1 MNIVIIIPT
10 YNERENIIQL
20 IPIIYKIFRKTD
32 ANWSILIVDDNS
44 PDGTWQIV
52 EELQQKYQ
60 SLYLL
65 RRSEKKGLGSA
76 YRAGFKYALE
86 TMNIDVIF
94 EMDADLSHNPQL
106 LPSFLEMIDRG
117 YDVVVGSRYI
127 KGGGTINWPMTRR
140 IISLGANMI
149 ANILLGLHMKDV
161 TSGYRCYRKWVIEKI
176 NISSITSEGY
186 AFQEEMLYRAKKVN
200 ARLGETP
207 ILFTDRR
214 VGQSKLSKKE
224 ILHFFKKIIQL
235 TIQS

>member
-10 YNERENIIQL
+10 YNERENIIKL
-20 IPIIYKIFRKTD
+20 IPIIYQIFRKTEG
-32 ANWSILIVDDNS
+32 NWSILIVDDNS
-44 PDGTWQIV
+44 PDGTWQVV

-76 YRAGFKYALE
+76 YRAGFKYALD
-86 TMNIDVIF
+86 TLNIDVIF
-94 EMDADLSHNPQL
+94 EMDADLSHNPRL

-207 ILFTDRR
+207 ILFINRQI
-214 VGQSKLSKKE
+214 GQSKLSKKE

>member
-52 EELQQKYQ
+52 EELQQKYK

-86 TMNIDVIF
+86 TMNIDIIF

-106 LPSFLEMIDRG
+106 LPSFLA
-117 YDVVVGSRYI
+117 S
-127 KGGGTINWPMTRR
+127 
-140 IISLGANMI
+140 ISFCNRMNSSVAPI
-149 ANILLGLHMKDV
+149 ANSPG
-161 TSGYRCYRKWVIEKI
+161 
-176 NISSITSEGY
+176 
-186 AFQEEMLYRAKKVN
+186 
-200 ARLGETP
+200 
-207 ILFTDRR
+207 
-214 VGQSKLSKKE
+214 
-224 ILHFFKKIIQL
+224 
-235 TIQS
+235 